1 LYSIVDKQWS
11 VLVKTMAILGEEI
24 TKRAVTPTA
33 LGSARQDIGLA
44 PFEHLHKI
52 ACEKHLLHH
61 GELALYKGYRLFA
74 VDGSTLNL
82 HSTAPLAEAFG
93 RPNSTGRKRALPQA
107 SFTTLELVN
116 TAWIWNYRLSGHLAG
131 ELAESKA
138 ITASLGHGD
147 LLLADRLYFD
157 PAWYVDL
164 QNRRVKFLFRLNKN
178 RYSSLTKASQDRIL
192 ALRAAGNVDCR
203 VDLKVRRK
211 DGTYAILPNLRYIE
225 IKRPGADTLYFITN
239 LGEEEVT
246 TLEAAELYKKR
257 WEIETDFR
265 IFKGQAHL
273 PVVRSRREDTVRQEV
288 LLRILAH
295 NSVRYIQSE
304 ACLLHCNR
312 SRHSIVSQATDR
324 GCPIIVAWEKDRAS
338 QRMTTW
344 PRW

>member
-1 LYSIVDKQWS
+1 LAKAVSSVTRANQARWSSAAVVLILWHWGLRTREERLYSIVDKQWS

-93 RPNSTGRKRALPQA
+93 RPNSTGRRRALPQA

-116 TAWIWNYRLSGHLAG
+116 TAWIWNYRLSGYLAG

-178 RYSSLTKASQDRIL
+178 RYSSLTEASQDRIL

-203 VDLKVRRK
+203 ALPSRYKSKSVIWIPDMTLGGSGSCAQRALKMGVFSK
-211 DGTYAILPNLRYIE
+211 TETLR
-225 IKRPGADTLYFITN
+225 N
-239 LGEEEVT
+239 C
-246 TLEAAELYKKR
+246 
-257 WEIETDFR
+257 
-265 IFKGQAHL
+265 
-273 PVVRSRREDTVRQEV
+273 RSV
-288 LLRILAH
+288 
-295 NSVRYIQSE
+295 
-304 ACLLHCNR
+304 
-312 SRHSIVSQATDR
+312 
-324 GCPIIVAWEKDRAS
+324 
-338 QRMTTW
+338 
-344 PRW
+344 